1 MHKKFKPMNFLS
13 ESKYRNRGMLKMKS
27 WMRLTLMTL
36 VLPSLFACGGGASTT
51 TVTVQDTTT
60 VTEATTLSY
69 ATPANF
75 ETLLTKV
82 YTPSTSLVASSTVA
96 NRSRYMISDAA
107 TAGNSSKYL
116 SIGTIYSDSTTAGY
130 TAIPGVVTSSS
141 TYDNYLTKIVQLV
154 ATSDGFYRLDS
165 HLHPNNSIDVEAS
178 TSNLKFRNNFGK
190 TAATANGYVTFSYDT
205 STHLLEAKNRFIY
218 TYASSTAS
226 TPYEATYTIDNSFTG
241 AGKYVNLTSNTYA
254 LSATGTPLY
263 FYESPLNFGIPVFMN
278 PQAVVMV
285 TNASAPFQSKIT
297 YSSTEAVGR
306 IYNNVKSTY
315 RAQVASIGSDTSTK
329 SAADSQLT
337 SIKAALEANGEKL
350 RYAPAL
356 YSAFR
361 DAALATKLVSD
372 AISDGVP
379 GQNLVPYVYF
389 TNEQDSA
396 GKYHPFMVVVN
407 YGNPASPNGLKDIP
421 RPPGAGTGSYASS
434 KVTRYTN
441 LENYVSMIPMKDYGQ
456 VSAVTENTY
465 TRTLWSDV
473 TNTTKPQDVYTY
485 ADTAD
490 NGILIDGSVMFPN
503 FNNRLLPSA
512 LDGELSASGCHVGQG
527 GGGPHCHADGY
538 QSGAALGLY
547 NDSDYASATHPPL
560 IGFGYDGLALFGIYR
575 SSDASMKGYTTALD
589 AFGGH
594 NHDDMGYHYHA
605 HTVTDYQP
613 YGESTSLKSA
623 LHVLMKGAYIGKT
636 NLIPCFRGGGNF
648 TNNKYLGGNATTTLN
663 GCSQ

>member
-1 MHKKFKPMNFLS
+1 MHKKFKPINFLPD
-13 ESKYRNRGMLKMKS
+13 SKYRYRGMLKMKS
-27 WMRLTLMTL
+27 WTRLTLMTL

-205 STHLLEAKNRFIY
+205 STHLLEAKNRYIY

-226 TPYEATYTIDNSFTG
+226 TPYEATYAIDNSFTG

-254 LSATGTPLY
+254 LSTTGTPLY

-473 TNTTKPQDVYTY
+473 TNTTKPQDVYTF

-613 YGESTSLKSA
+613 YGESTSLKST

>member
-13 ESKYRNRGMLKMKS
+13 ESKYRYRGMLKMKS

-190 TAATANGYVTFSYDT
+190 TAATANGYVTFSYDA
-205 STHLLEAKNRFIY
+205 STHLLEAKNRYIY

-226 TPYEATYTIDNSFTG
+226 TPYEATYAIDNSFTG
-241 AGKYVNLTSNTYA
+241 AGKYVNLTSNTYV
-254 LSATGTPLY
+254 LSTTGTPLY

-407 YGNPASPNGLKDIP
+407 YGNPSSPNGLKDTP

-613 YGESTSLKSA
+613 YGESTSLKST

>member
-1 MHKKFKPMNFLS
+1 
-13 ESKYRNRGMLKMKS
+13 MKS
-27 WMRLTLMTL
+27 WMRLIWMAM
-36 VLPSLFACGGGASTT
+36 VLPSLFACGGGGSTT

-60 VTEATTLSY
+60 VTESTTLSY

-75 ETLLTKV
+75 ETLLTKA

-178 TSNLKFRNNFGK
+178 TSSLKFRNNFGK

-205 STHLLEAKNRFIY
+205 STHLLEAKNRYIY

-226 TPYEATYTIDNSFTG
+226 TPYEATYAIDNSFTG

-254 LSATGTPLY
+254 LSTTGTPLY

-285 TNASAPFQSKIT
+285 TNASAPFKSKIT

-306 IYNNVKSTY
+306 IYSSVKSGY
-315 RAQVASIGSDTSTK
+315 QAQVASIGSNTATK

-337 SIKAALEANGEKL
+337 SIKSALEANGEKL

-407 YGNPASPNGLKDIP
+407 YGNPSSPNGLKDIP

-613 YGESTSLKSA
+613 YGESTSLKST

>member
-1 MHKKFKPMNFLS
+1 
-13 ESKYRNRGMLKMKS
+13 
-27 WMRLTLMTL
+27 MRLTLMTL

-60 VTEATTLSY
+60 VTESTTLSY

-75 ETLLTKV
+75 ETLLTKA

-205 STHLLEAKNRFIY
+205 STHLLEAKNRYIY

-226 TPYEATYTIDNSFTG
+226 TPYEATYAIDNSFNPGTS
-241 AGKYVNLTSNTYA
+241 KYVKLTSNTYT
-254 LSATGTPLY
+254 LSSTGTPLY
-263 FYESPLNFGIPVFMN
+263 FYVSPIDFGIPGFMN
-278 PQAVVMV
+278 PQSVAMV

-306 IYNNVKSTY
+306 IYNNVKSSY
-315 RAQVASIGSDTSTK
+315 RAQVASIGSNTATK

-407 YGNPASPNGLKDIP
+407 YGNPSSPNGLKDIP

-456 VSAVTENTY
+456 VSVVTENTY

-594 NHDDMGYHYHA
+594 NHDNMGYHYHA
-605 HTVTDYQP
+605 HTVSDYIP
-613 YGESTSLKSA
+613 YLEPSKKST

>member
-13 ESKYRNRGMLKMKS
+13 ESKYRYRGMLKMKS

-190 TAATANGYVTFSYDT
+190 TAATANGYVTFSYDA
-205 STHLLEAKNRFIY
+205 STHLLEAKNRYIY

-226 TPYEATYTIDNSFTG
+226 TPYEATYAIDNSFTG

-254 LSATGTPLY
+254 LSTTGTPLY

-407 YGNPASPNGLKDIP
+407 YGNPSSPNGLKDIP

-560 IGFGYDGLALFGIYR
+560 IGFGYDGIALFGIYR

-613 YGESTSLKSA
+613 YGESTSLKST

>member
-1 MHKKFKPMNFLS
+1 
-13 ESKYRNRGMLKMKS
+13 MKS

-190 TAATANGYVTFSYDT
+190 TAATANGYVTFSYDA
-205 STHLLEAKNRFIY
+205 STHLLEAKNRYIY

-226 TPYEATYTIDNSFTG
+226 TPYEATYAIDNSFTG

-254 LSATGTPLY
+254 LSTTGTPLY

-306 IYNNVKSTY
+306 IYNNVKSSY
-315 RAQVASIGSDTSTK
+315 RAQVASIGSNTATK

-337 SIKAALEANGEKL
+337 SIKSALEANGEKL

-407 YGNPASPNGLKDIP
+407 YGNPSSPNGLKDIP

-560 IGFGYDGLALFGIYR
+560 IGFGYDGIALFGIYR

-613 YGESTSLKSA
+613 YGESTSLKST

>member
-1 MHKKFKPMNFLS
+1 MDALDLDGNGPTQF
-13 ESKYRNRGMLKMKS
+13 
-27 WMRLTLMTL
+27 
-36 VLPSLFACGGGASTT
+36 FACGGGGSTT

-60 VTEATTLSY
+60 VTESTTLSY

-75 ETLLTKV
+75 ETLLTKA

-178 TSNLKFRNNFGK
+178 TSSLKFRNNFGK
-190 TAATANGYVTFSYDT
+190 TAATANGYVTFSYDA
-205 STHLLEAKNRFIY
+205 STHLLEAKNRYIY

-226 TPYEATYTIDNSFTG
+226 TPYEATYAIDNSFTG

-254 LSATGTPLY
+254 LSTTGTPLY

-306 IYNNVKSTY
+306 IYNNVKSSY
-315 RAQVASIGSDTSTK
+315 RGQVASIGSDTSTK

-337 SIKAALEANGEKL
+337 SIKSALEANGEKL

-389 TNEQDSA
+389 TNEHDSA
-396 GKYHPFMVVVN
+396 GQYHPFMVGVN
-407 YGNPASPNGLKDIP
+407 YGNPSSPNGLKDIP

-473 TNTTKPQDVYTY
+473 TNTAKPQDVYTY

-560 IGFGYDGLALFGIYR
+560 IGFGYDGLPLFGIYR

-613 YGESTSLKSA
+613 YGESTSLKST

>member
-1 MHKKFKPMNFLS
+1 
-13 ESKYRNRGMLKMKS
+13 MKS
-27 WMRLTLMTL
+27 WTRLTLMTL

-190 TAATANGYVTFSYDT
+190 TAATANGYVTFSYDA
-205 STHLLEAKNRFIY
+205 STHLLEAKNRYIY

-226 TPYEATYTIDNSFTG
+226 TPYEATYAIDNSFTG

-254 LSATGTPLY
+254 LSTTGTPLY

-613 YGESTSLKSA
+613 YGESTSLKST

>member
-1 MHKKFKPMNFLS
+1 
-13 ESKYRNRGMLKMKS
+13 
-27 WMRLTLMTL
+27 
-36 VLPSLFACGGGASTT
+36 
-51 TVTVQDTTT
+51 
-60 VTEATTLSY
+60 
-69 ATPANF
+69 
-75 ETLLTKV
+75 
-82 YTPSTSLVASSTVA
+82 
-96 NRSRYMISDAA
+96 MISDAA

-190 TAATANGYVTFSYDT
+190 TAATANGYVTFSYDA
-205 STHLLEAKNRFIY
+205 STHLLEAKNRYIY

-226 TPYEATYTIDNSFTG
+226 TPYEATYAIDNSFTG

-254 LSATGTPLY
+254 LSTTGTPLY

-306 IYNNVKSTY
+306 IYNNVKSSY
-315 RAQVASIGSDTSTK
+315 RGQVASIGSDTSTK

-337 SIKAALEANGEKL
+337 SIKSALEANGEKL

-473 TNTTKPQDVYTY
+473 TNTTKPQDVYTF

-613 YGESTSLKSA
+613 YGESTSLKST

>member
-1 MHKKFKPMNFLS
+1 LVPASKFQ
-13 ESKYRNRGMLKMKS
+13 YQGILKMKS
-27 WMRLTLMTL
+27 CMRLTLMAW
-36 VLPSLFACGGGASTT
+36 VLPSLFACGGSGSTT
-51 TVTVQDTTT
+51 TVTAQDTTT
-60 VTEATTLSY
+60 VTESTPLTYS
-69 ATPANF
+69 TPANF
-75 ETLLTKV
+75 ETLLAKA
-82 YTPSTSLVASSTVA
+82 YTPSSSLVASSTVA

-107 TAGNSSKYL
+107 TASSSSKYL

-130 TAIPGVVTSSS
+130 TAVTGIVTSSS

-154 ATSDGFYRLDS
+154 ATSDGHYRLDS

-178 TSNLKFRNNFGK
+178 TSILKFRNNFGK
-190 TAATANGYVTFSYDT
+190 TAATANGYVTFSYDS
-205 STHLLEAKNRFIY
+205 STHLLQAKNRYSY
-218 TYASSTAS
+218 TYASSTAIS
-226 TPYEATYTIDNSFTG
+226 PYEATYALDNSFTG
-241 AGKYVNLTSNTYA
+241 TGKYVTLSSNSYT
-254 LSATGTPLY
+254 LSTTGTPLY
-263 FYESPLNFGIPVFMN
+263 FYASPIDFGIPSFMN
-278 PQAVVMV
+278 PQSVAMV
-285 TNASAPFQSKIT
+285 TNASAAFKSKIT
-297 YSSTEAVGR
+297 YTTTEAIGR

-315 RAQVASIGSDTSTK
+315 RAQVASIGSDISTK

-337 SIKAALEANGEKL
+337 IIKAALEANGEKL

-372 AISDGVP
+372 AVSDGVP

-389 TNEQDSA
+389 TNEQDST

-421 RPPGAGTGSYASS
+421 KPPGAGTGDYASS

-456 VSAVTENTY
+456 VSVVTENTY

-473 TNTTKPQDVYTY
+473 ANTTKPKDVYTY

-503 FNNRLLPSA
+503 FNNQLRPSA
-512 LDGELSASGCHVGQG
+512 LEGELSSSGCHVGQG

-547 NDSDYASATHPPL
+547 NDSDYSSVTHPPL
-560 IGFGYDGLALFGIYR
+560 IGFGYDGIALFGIYR
-575 SSDASMKGYTTALD
+575 SSDTSMKGYTTALD
-589 AFGGH
+589 EFGGH
-594 NHDDMGYHYHA
+594 NHDDLGYHYHA
-605 HTVTDYQP
+605 HTVADYQP
-613 YGESTSLKSA
+613 YGESTSLKST

>member
-1 MHKKFKPMNFLS
+1 
-13 ESKYRNRGMLKMKS
+13 MKS
-27 WMRLTLMTL
+27 WTRLTLMTL

-178 TSNLKFRNNFGK
+178 TSSLKFRNNFGK
-190 TAATANGYVTFSYDT
+190 TAATANGYVTFSYDA
-205 STHLLEAKNRFIY
+205 STHLLEAKNRYIY

-226 TPYEATYTIDNSFTG
+226 TPYEATYAIDNSFTG

-254 LSATGTPLY
+254 LSTTGTPLY

-613 YGESTSLKSA
+613 YGESTSLKST

>member
-1 MHKKFKPMNFLS
+1 
-13 ESKYRNRGMLKMKS
+13 MKS
-27 WMRLTLMTL
+27 WMRLTLMAL
-36 VLPSLFACGGGASTT
+36 VLPMLFACGGGGSTT
-51 TVTVQDTTT
+51 TVTTQDATT
-60 VTEATTLSY
+60 VTEPTSGGSTTTGGSSDSSTVTGSTTLTYS
-69 ATPANF
+69 TPANF
-75 ETLLTKV
+75 ETLLTKA

-107 TAGNSSKYL
+107 TASNSSKYL

-178 TSNLKFRNNFGK
+178 TSSLKFRNNFGK

-205 STHLLEAKNRFIY
+205 STHLLEAKNRYIY

-226 TPYEATYTIDNSFTG
+226 TPYEATYAIDNSFNPGTS
-241 AGKYVNLTSNTYA
+241 KYVKLTSNTYT
-254 LSATGTPLY
+254 LSSTGTPLY
-263 FYESPLNFGIPVFMN
+263 FYVSPIDFGIPGFMN
-278 PQAVVMV
+278 PQSVAMV

-456 VSAVTENTY
+456 VSVVTENTY

-512 LDGELSASGCHVGQG
+512 LDGELSANGCHVGQG

-613 YGESTSLKSA
+613 YGESTSLKST

>member
-1 MHKKFKPMNFLS
+1 
-13 ESKYRNRGMLKMKS
+13 MKS

-190 TAATANGYVTFSYDT
+190 TAATANGYVTFSYDA
-205 STHLLEAKNRFIY
+205 STHLLEAKNRYIY

-226 TPYEATYTIDNSFTG
+226 TPYEATYAIDNSFTG

-254 LSATGTPLY
+254 LSTTGTPLY

-613 YGESTSLKSA
+613 YGESTSLKST

>member
-1 MHKKFKPMNFLS
+1 
-13 ESKYRNRGMLKMKS
+13 
-27 WMRLTLMTL
+27 
-36 VLPSLFACGGGASTT
+36 
-51 TVTVQDTTT
+51 
-60 VTEATTLSY
+60 
-69 ATPANF
+69 
-75 ETLLTKV
+75 
-82 YTPSTSLVASSTVA
+82 
-96 NRSRYMISDAA
+96 MISDAA

-154 ATSDGFYRLDS
+154 ATSVGFYRLDS

-178 TSNLKFRNNFGK
+178 TSSLKFRNNFGK

-205 STHLLEAKNRFIY
+205 STHLLEAKNRYIY

-226 TPYEATYTIDNSFTG
+226 TPYEATYAIDNSFTG

-254 LSATGTPLY
+254 LSTTGTPLY

-285 TNASAPFQSKIT
+285 TNASAPFQSKMT

-306 IYNNVKSTY
+306 IYNNVKSSY
-315 RAQVASIGSDTSTK
+315 RAQVASIGSNTATK

-407 YGNPASPNGLKDIP
+407 YGNPSSPNGLKDIP

-456 VSAVTENTY
+456 VSVVTENTY

-538 QSGAALGLY
+538 QSGAALGL
-547 NDSDYASATHPPL
+547 
-560 IGFGYDGLALFGIYR
+560 
-575 SSDASMKGYTTALD
+575 
-589 AFGGH
+589 
-594 NHDDMGYHYHA
+594 
-605 HTVTDYQP
+605 
-613 YGESTSLKSA
+613 
-623 LHVLMKGAYIGKT
+623 
-636 NLIPCFRGGGNF
+636 
-648 TNNKYLGGNATTTLN
+648 
-663 GCSQ
+663 

>member
-1 MHKKFKPMNFLS
+1 
-13 ESKYRNRGMLKMKS
+13 MKS

-178 TSNLKFRNNFGK
+178 TSSLKFRNNFGK

-205 STHLLEAKNRFIY
+205 STHLLEAKNRYIY

-226 TPYEATYTIDNSFTG
+226 TPNEATYAIDNSFTG

-254 LSATGTPLY
+254 LSTTGTPLY

-538 QSGAALGLY
+538 QSGTALGLY

-560 IGFGYDGLALFGIYR
+560 IGFGYDGIALFGIYR

-613 YGESTSLKSA
+613 YGESTSLKST

>member
-1 MHKKFKPMNFLS
+1 
-13 ESKYRNRGMLKMKS
+13 
-27 WMRLTLMTL
+27 MRLTLMTL

-60 VTEATTLSY
+60 VTESTTLSY

-75 ETLLTKV
+75 ETLLTKA

-178 TSNLKFRNNFGK
+178 TSSLKFRNNFGK
-190 TAATANGYVTFSYDT
+190 TAATANGYVTFSYDA
-205 STHLLEAKNRFIY
+205 STHLLEAKNRYIY

-226 TPYEATYTIDNSFTG
+226 TPYEATYAIDNSFTG
-241 AGKYVNLTSNTYA
+241 AGKYVNLTSNIYA
-254 LSATGTPLY
+254 LSTTGTPLY

-285 TNASAPFQSKIT
+285 INASAPFQSKIT

-306 IYNNVKSTY
+306 IYNNVKSSY
-315 RAQVASIGSDTSTK
+315 RAQVASIGSDTATK

-337 SIKAALEANGEKL
+337 SIKSALEANGEKL

-560 IGFGYDGLALFGIYR
+560 IGFGYDGIALFGIYR

-613 YGESTSLKSA
+613 YGESTSLKST

>member
-1 MHKKFKPMNFLS
+1 
-13 ESKYRNRGMLKMKS
+13 MKS

-190 TAATANGYVTFSYDT
+190 TAATANGYVTFSYDA
-205 STHLLEAKNRFIY
+205 STHLLEAKNRYIY

-226 TPYEATYTIDNSFTG
+226 TPYEATYAIDNSFTG

-254 LSATGTPLY
+254 LSTTGTPLY

-407 YGNPASPNGLKDIP
+407 YGNPSSPNGLKDIP

-613 YGESTSLKSA
+613 YGESTSLKST

>member
-1 MHKKFKPMNFLS
+1 
-13 ESKYRNRGMLKMKS
+13 MKS
-27 WMRLTLMTL
+27 WTRLTLMTL

-190 TAATANGYVTFSYDT
+190 TAATANGYVTFSYDA
-205 STHLLEAKNRFIY
+205 STHLLEAKNRYIY

-226 TPYEATYTIDNSFTG
+226 TPYEATYAIDNSFTG

-254 LSATGTPLY
+254 LSTTGTPLY

-560 IGFGYDGLALFGIYR
+560 IGFGYDGIALFGIYR

-613 YGESTSLKSA
+613 YGESTSLKST

>member
-1 MHKKFKPMNFLS
+1 MHNKFKPMNFLS

-60 VTEATTLSY
+60 VTESTTLSY

-75 ETLLTKV
+75 ETLLTKA
-82 YTPSTSLVASSTVA
+82 YTPTTSLVASSTVA

-205 STHLLEAKNRFIY
+205 STHLLEAKNRYIY

-226 TPYEATYTIDNSFTG
+226 TPYEATYAIDNSFTG

-254 LSATGTPLY
+254 LSTTGTPLY

-306 IYNNVKSTY
+306 IYNNVKSSY
-315 RAQVASIGSDTSTK
+315 RAQVASIGSNTATK

-473 TNTTKPQDVYTY
+473 TNTTKPQDVYTF

-560 IGFGYDGLALFGIYR
+560 IGFGYDGIALFGIYR
-575 SSDASMKGYTTALD
+575 TTDASLKGSSTKLD
-589 AFGGH
+589 DFGGH
-594 NHDDMGYHYHA
+594 NHDGMGYHYHA
-605 HTVTDYQP
+605 HTVADYQP
-613 YGESTSLKSA
+613 YNKSA
-623 LHVLMKGAYIGKT
+623 SYMSTLHVLMKGAYIGKT

>member
-1 MHKKFKPMNFLS
+1 
-13 ESKYRNRGMLKMKS
+13 MKS

-60 VTEATTLSY
+60 VTESTTLSY

-75 ETLLTKV
+75 ETLLTKA

-178 TSNLKFRNNFGK
+178 TSSLKFRNNFGK

-205 STHLLEAKNRFIY
+205 STHLLEAKNRYIY

-226 TPYEATYTIDNSFTG
+226 TPYEATYAIDNSFTG

-254 LSATGTPLY
+254 LSTTGTPLY

-306 IYNNVKSTY
+306 IYNNVKSSY
-315 RAQVASIGSDTSTK
+315 RAQVASIGSNTATK

-337 SIKAALEANGEKL
+337 SIKSALEANGEKL

-407 YGNPASPNGLKDIP
+407 YGNPSSPNGLKDIP

-613 YGESTSLKSA
+613 YGESTSLKST

>member
-1 MHKKFKPMNFLS
+1 
-13 ESKYRNRGMLKMKS
+13 
-27 WMRLTLMTL
+27 MRLTLMAL
-36 VLPSLFACGGGASTT
+36 VLPMLFACGGGGSTT
-51 TVTVQDTTT
+51 TVTTQDATT
-60 VTEATTLSY
+60 VTEPTSGGSTTTGGSSDSSTVTGSTILTYS
-69 ATPANF
+69 TPANF
-75 ETLLTKV
+75 ETLLTKA
-82 YTPSTSLVASSTVA
+82 YTPSTSLVASSTVT

-178 TSNLKFRNNFGK
+178 TSSLKFRNNFGK

-205 STHLLEAKNRFIY
+205 STHLLEAKNRYIY

-226 TPYEATYTIDNSFTG
+226 TPYEATYAIDNSFTG

-254 LSATGTPLY
+254 LSTTGTPLY
-263 FYESPLNFGIPVFMN
+263 FYVSPIDFGIPVFMN
-278 PQAVVMV
+278 PQSVAMV
-285 TNASAPFQSKIT
+285 TNASAPFKSKIT

-306 IYNNVKSTY
+306 IYSSVKSGY
-315 RAQVASIGSDTSTK
+315 QAQVASIGSNTATK

-613 YGESTSLKSA
+613 YGESTSLKST

>member
-1 MHKKFKPMNFLS
+1 
-13 ESKYRNRGMLKMKS
+13 MKS

-190 TAATANGYVTFSYDT
+190 TAATANGYVTFSYDA
-205 STHLLEAKNRFIY
+205 STHLLEAKNRYIY

-226 TPYEATYTIDNSFTG
+226 TPYEATYAIDNSFTG

-254 LSATGTPLY
+254 LSTTGTPLY

-306 IYNNVKSTY
+306 IYNNVKSSY
-315 RAQVASIGSDTSTK
+315 RAQVASIGSNTATK

-613 YGESTSLKSA
+613 YGESTSLKST

>member
-1 MHKKFKPMNFLS
+1 
-13 ESKYRNRGMLKMKS
+13 MKS
-27 WMRLTLMTL
+27 WTRLTLMTL

-75 ETLLTKV
+75 ETLLTKA

-205 STHLLEAKNRFIY
+205 STHLLEAKNRYIY

-226 TPYEATYTIDNSFTG
+226 TPYEATYAIDNSFTG

-254 LSATGTPLY
+254 LSTTGTPLY

-560 IGFGYDGLALFGIYR
+560 IGFGYDGIALFGIYR

-613 YGESTSLKSA
+613 YGESTSLKST
-623 LHVLMKGAYIGKT
+623 LHVLMKGAYIGKI

>member
-1 MHKKFKPMNFLS
+1 
-13 ESKYRNRGMLKMKS
+13 
-27 WMRLTLMTL
+27 MRLTLMAL
-36 VLPSLFACGGGASTT
+36 VIPSLFACGGGGSTT
-51 TVTVQDTTT
+51 TVTTQDTTT
-60 VTEATTLSY
+60 VTESTTLTYS
-69 ATPANF
+69 TPANF
-75 ETLLTKV
+75 ETLLAKA
-82 YTPSTSLVASSTVA
+82 YTPSTNLVASNTIA

-107 TAGNSSKYL
+107 TASNSSKYL

-130 TAIPGVVTSSS
+130 TAITGVVTSSS

-154 ATSDGFYRLDS
+154 AASDGHYRLDS
-165 HLHPNNSIDVEAS
+165 HLHPNNSIDVEAG

-190 TAATANGYVTFSYDT
+190 TAATANGYVTFSYDS
-205 STHLLEAKNRFIY
+205 STHLLQAKNRYSY
-218 TYASSTAS
+218 TYASSTATS
-226 TPYEATYTIDNSFTG
+226 PYEATYALDNSFTG
-241 AGKYVNLTSNTYA
+241 AGKYVNLTSNTYT
-254 LSATGTPLY
+254 LSSTGTPLY
-263 FYESPLNFGIPVFMN
+263 FYPSPIDFGIPSFMN
-278 PQAVVMV
+278 PQTVAMV
-285 TNASAPFQSKIT
+285 TNASAAFKSKIT
-297 YSSTEAVGR
+297 YTATEAVGR
-306 IYNNVKSTY
+306 IYNNVKSSY

-337 SIKAALEANGEKL
+337 TIKAALEANGEKL

-389 TNEQDSA
+389 TNEQDST

-421 RPPGAGTGSYASS
+421 KPPGAGTGDYASS

-473 TNTTKPQDVYTY
+473 ANTTKPQDVYTY

-503 FNNRLLPSA
+503 FNNRLIPSA

-547 NDSDYASATHPPL
+547 NDLDYSNVTHPPL

-575 SSDASMKGYTTALD
+575 SSDTTMKGYTTALD

-594 NHDDMGYHYHA
+594 NHDDLGYHYHA

-613 YGESTSLKSA
+613 YGESTSLKST

-648 TNNKYLGGNATTTLN
+648 TTNKYLGGTATTTQN

>member
-1 MHKKFKPMNFLS
+1 
-13 ESKYRNRGMLKMKS
+13 MKS
-27 WMRLTLMTL
+27 WTRLTLMTL

-178 TSNLKFRNNFGK
+178 TSSLKFRNNFGK

-205 STHLLEAKNRFIY
+205 STHLLEAKNRYIY

-226 TPYEATYTIDNSFTG
+226 TPYEATYAIDNSFTG

-254 LSATGTPLY
+254 LSTTGTPLY

-306 IYNNVKSTY
+306 IYNNVKSSY
-315 RAQVASIGSDTSTK
+315 RGQVASIGSDTSTK

-337 SIKAALEANGEKL
+337 SIKSALEANGEKL

-473 TNTTKPQDVYTY
+473 TNTTKPQDVYTF

-613 YGESTSLKSA
+613 YGESTSLKST

>member
-1 MHKKFKPMNFLS
+1 
-13 ESKYRNRGMLKMKS
+13 MKS
-27 WMRLTLMTL
+27 CMRLTLMAW
-36 VLPSLFACGGGASTT
+36 VLPSLFACGGSGSTT
-51 TVTVQDTTT
+51 TVTAQDTTT
-60 VTEATTLSY
+60 VTESTALTYS
-69 ATPANF
+69 TPANF
-75 ETLLTKV
+75 ETLLTKA

-107 TAGNSSKYL
+107 TASSSSKYL

-130 TAIPGVVTSSS
+130 TAVTGIVTSSS

-154 ATSDGFYRLDS
+154 ATSDGHYRLDS

-178 TSNLKFRNNFGK
+178 TSILKFRNNFGK
-190 TAATANGYVTFSYDT
+190 TSATANGYVTFSYDS
-205 STHLLEAKNRFIY
+205 STHLLQAKNRYSY
-218 TYASSTAS
+218 TYASSTAIS
-226 TPYEATYTIDNSFTG
+226 PYEATYALDNSFTG
-241 AGKYVNLTSNTYA
+241 TGKYVTLSSNSYT
-254 LSATGTPLY
+254 LSTTGTPLY
-263 FYESPLNFGIPVFMN
+263 FYASPIDFGIPSFMN
-278 PQAVVMV
+278 PQLVAMV
-285 TNASAPFQSKIT
+285 TNASAAFKSKIT
-297 YSSTEAVGR
+297 YTTTEAIGR

-337 SIKAALEANGEKL
+337 IIKAALEANGEKL

-372 AISDGVP
+372 AVSDGVP

-389 TNEQDSA
+389 TNEQDST

-421 RPPGAGTGSYASS
+421 KPPGAGTGDYASS

-456 VSAVTENTY
+456 VSVVTENTY

-473 TNTTKPQDVYTY
+473 ANTTKPKDVYTY

-503 FNNRLLPSA
+503 FNNQLRPSA
-512 LDGELSASGCHVGQG
+512 LEGELSASGCHVGQG

-547 NDSDYASATHPPL
+547 NDSDYSSVTHPPL
-560 IGFGYDGLALFGIYR
+560 IGFGYDGIALFGIYR
-575 SSDASMKGYTTALD
+575 SSDTSMKGYTTALD
-589 AFGGH
+589 EFGGH
-594 NHDDMGYHYHA
+594 NHDDLGYHYHA
-605 HTVTDYQP
+605 HTVADYQP
-613 YGESTSLKSA
+613 YGESTSLKST

-636 NLIPCFRGGGNF
+636 NLIPCFRGGGSF
-648 TNNKYLGGNATTTLN
+648 STNKYLGGNATTTLN